1 MNKYILW
8 LLSMAVFSSCQ
19 PQTNTATETDKP
31 TNKPTAT
38 AMDLPAVTAPE
49 INTDYG
55 WLNTDRAYTLK
66 DFRGKIVL
74 LDFWTFGCINCQH
87 IIPDLKRLEKEYA
100 KELVV
105 IGVHSAKFESEKTNN
120 NIRKAI
126 LKFGIEHP
134 VVNDADFKVWES
146 YGVKAWPTITLI
158 SPDGK
163 VVGQRSGEG
172 VYPVAKKSIDNLI
185 KQYGDKINREP
196 ITFKLEKAS
205 EANSIVRF
213 PSKLI
218 SDEAGNIWLSDSGN
232 NRVVK
237 INKSGKILEVI
248 GKGEQGFT
256 DGDFA
261 TATFYEPHGLAIK
274 GNTLYIAD
282 SKNNSIRKADLTTK
296 QVETV
301 AGDGEMG
308 YYFLNDKWEEAV
320 KPNSPWDLLID
331 GNVMYIA
338 NAGNHQVLKMDLATN
353 KVTRFAGSGREALTN
368 GTLREAAFNQPSG
381 LTKIGN
387 TLYVADPEASA
398 VRTINLQTSTV
409 ATPVGRGLFDFG
421 DKDGDVDDA
430 LLQHCV
436 GVAANNNNI
445 YIADTYNGKVKL
457 LDLKNERIST
467 LVAGLN
473 EPNDLLFIENELWV
487 TDTNNHQ
494 LVKINLKSS
503 EKNIVTISQ

>member
-1 MNKYILW
+1 MRKN
-8 LLSMAVFSSCQ
+8 LLVLISTLLFSACQ
-19 PQTNTATETDKP
+19 PQNNKNTEADNTKTKQP
-31 TNKPTAT
+31 

-49 INTDYG
+49 INTQYG
-55 WLNTDRAYTLK
+55 WLNTDKPYTLK

-87 IIPDLKRLEKEYA
+87 IIPDLKRLEKEYE

-105 IGVHSAKFESEKTNN
+105 VGVHSAKFESEKTNN

-185 KQYGDKINREP
+185 KQYGDKINRQP
-196 ITFKLEKAS
+196 IAFKLEKTGEAS
-205 EANSIVRF
+205 SVVKF
-213 PSKLI
+213 PSKMV
-218 SDEAGNIWLSDSGN
+218 SDESGNIWFSDSGN
-232 NRVVK
+232 NRIVK
-237 INKSGKILEVI
+237 INRSGKILEII
-248 GKGEQGFT
+248 GKGEQGFIN
-256 DGDFA
+256 GDFTA
-261 TATFYEPHGLAIK
+261 ATFYEPHGLAIK
-274 GNTLYIAD
+274 GNNLYIAD
-282 SKNNSIRKADLTTK
+282 SKNNAIRKADLSTK
-296 QVETV
+296 KVETV

-308 YYFLNDKWEEAV
+308 YYFLNDKWDTDV

-331 GNVMYIA
+331 GESMYIA
-338 NAGNHQVLKMDLATN
+338 NAGNHQVLKMDLASN

-368 GTLREAAFNQPSG
+368 GSLREAAFNQPSG

-398 VRTINLQTSTV
+398 VRAIDLKKSIVN
-409 ATPVGRGLFDFG
+409 TPVGRGLFDFG
-421 DKDGDVDDA
+421 DKDGDVDNA

-436 GVAANNNNI
+436 GVTAHEGKI
-445 YIADTYNGKVKL
+445 YISDTYNGKVKL
-457 LDLKNERIST
+457 LDLKNERLST
-467 LVAGLN
+467 VIAGLN
-473 EPNDLLFIENELWV
+473 EPNDVLFIDNEMWI

-494 LVKINLKSS
+494 LVKVNLQNSNK
-503 EKNIVTISQ
+503 TIIAIAK

>member
-1 MNKYILW
+1 MKKSILV
-8 LLSMAVFSSCQ
+8 LLNIILFTGCQSQSS
-19 PQTNTATETDKP
+19 TNTEA
-31 TNKPTAT
+31 NKPTT
-38 AMDLPAVTAPE
+38 QPPAMDLPAVTAPE
-49 INTDYG
+49 INTEHG
-55 WLNTDRAYTLK
+55 WLNTDRPYTLK

-87 IIPDLKRLEKEYA
+87 IIPDLKKLEKEYE

-105 IGVHSAKFESEKTNN
+105 IGVHSAKFESEKTSN

-134 VVNDADFKVWES
+134 VINDADFKVWES
-146 YGVKAWPTITLI
+146 YGIKAWPTITLI

-172 VYPVAKKSIDNLI
+172 VYPVTKKSIDNLI

-196 ITFKLEKAS
+196 ISFKLEKAS
-205 EANSIVRF
+205 EASSVVKF
-213 PSKLI
+213 PSKMV
-218 SDEAGNIWLSDSGN
+218 SDESGNIWLADSGN
-232 NRVVK
+232 NRIIK
-237 INKSGKILEVI
+237 ITKTGKILEVI
-248 GKGEQGFT
+248 GKGEQGFE
-256 DGDFA
+256 DGDF
-261 TATFYEPHGLAIK
+261 TNATFYEPHGLAIK
-274 GNTLYIAD
+274 GNMLYIAD
-282 SKNNSIRKADLTTK
+282 SKNNSIRKADLISK
-296 QVETV
+296 KVETV

-308 YYFLNDKWEEAV
+308 YYFLNDKWDTPV

-331 GNVMYIA
+331 GELMYIA
-338 NAGNHQVLKMDLATN
+338 NAGNHQVLKMDLTSN

-368 GTLREAAFNQPSG
+368 GNLREAAFNQPSG
-381 LTKIGN
+381 LTKIGS

-398 VRTINLQTSTV
+398 VRTIDLQSKIV
-409 ATPVGRGLFDFG
+409 ATPVGKGLFDFG
-421 DKDGDVDDA
+421 DKDGDVDEA

-436 GVAANNNNI
+436 GVTANNGKI
-445 YIADTYNGKVKL
+445 YIADTYNGKIKV

-473 EPNDLLFIENELWV
+473 EPNDLLFIDNEMWI

-494 LVKINLKSS
+494 LIKVNIKNTEKSVV
-503 EKNIVTISQ
+503 NISK

>member
-1 MNKYILW
+1 MKKIMLMLISIL
-8 LLSMAVFSSCQ
+8 LFIGCQ
-19 PQTNTATETDKP
+19 SQTSKNTEKATPSTKQP
-31 TNKPTAT
+31 

-49 INTDYG
+49 INTPYG
-55 WLNTDRAYTLK
+55 WLNTDKPYSLK

-87 IIPDLKRLEKEYA
+87 IIPDLKRLEKEYE

-134 VVNDADFKVWES
+134 VVNDADYQVWES

-196 ITFKLEKAS
+196 ISFKLEKAS
-205 EANSIVRF
+205 EASSVVKF
-213 PSKLI
+213 PSKMV
-218 SDEAGNIWLSDSGN
+218 SDEAGNIWIADSGN
-232 NRVVK
+232 NRIVK

-248 GKGEQGFT
+248 GNGEQGFT
-256 DGDFA
+256 NGDF
-261 TATFYEPHGLAIK
+261 TSATFYEPHGLALK

-282 SKNNSIRKADLTTK
+282 SKNNAIRKADLSGK
-296 QVETV
+296 KVETA
-301 AGDGEMG
+301 AGNGEMG
-308 YYFLNDKWEEAV
+308 YYFLNDKWDTPV
-320 KPNSPWDLLID
+320 NPNSPWDLLID
-331 GNVMYIA
+331 GELMYIA
-338 NAGNHQVLKMDLATN
+338 NAGNHQVLKMNLATQQ
-353 KVTRFAGSGREALTN
+353 VTRFAGSGREALTN

-387 TLYVADPEASA
+387 NLYVADSEASA
-398 VRTINLQTSTV
+398 VRAIDLQKNTV
-409 ATPVGRGLFDFG
+409 ATPVGKGLFDFG

-436 GVAANNNNI
+436 GVTANKGKI
-445 YIADTYNGKVKL
+445 YIADTYNGKVKV

-473 EPNDLLFIENELWV
+473 EPNDILFIDDEMWI

-494 LVKINLKSS
+494 LIKVNLQNNQKSLVS
-503 EKNIVTISQ
+503 ITK

>member
-1 MNKYILW
+1 MTKYILV
-8 LLSMAVFSSCQ
+8 LLSVLLFTGCQ
-19 PQTNTATETDKP
+19 SQSNKNTEAEKQP
-31 TNKPTAT
+31 PKQP
-38 AMDLPAVTAPE
+38 AMELPAVTAPE
-49 INTDYG
+49 INTPYG
-55 WLNTDRAYTLK
+55 WLNTEKSYTLK

-87 IIPDLKRLEKEYA
+87 IIPDLKRLEKEYE

-105 IGVHSAKFESEKTNN
+105 IGVHSAKFESEKTSN

-163 VVGQRSGEG
+163 VVGQRSGEN

-185 KQYGDKINREP
+185 KQYGDKINRQP
-196 ITFKLEKAS
+196 IKFTLEKSA

-213 PSKLI
+213 PSKMV
-218 SDEAGNIWLSDSGN
+218 SDENGHIWLADSGN
-232 NRVVK
+232 NRLIK
-237 INKSGKILEVI
+237 INKAGKIVEVI
-248 GKGEQGFT
+248 GKGEQGFA
-256 DGDFA
+256 DGDFT

-282 SKNNSIRKADLTTK
+282 SKNNAIRKADLINK
-296 QVETV
+296 KVETV

-308 YYFLNDKWEEAV
+308 YYFLNDQWDTPV

-331 GNVMYIA
+331 GQVMYIA
-338 NAGNHQVLKMDLATN
+338 NAGNHQVLKMELATN

-368 GTLREAAFNQPSG
+368 GSLRESGFNQPSG

-387 TLYVADPEASA
+387 ILYVADPEASA
-398 VRTINLQTSTV
+398 VRAIDLQKGVVT
-409 ATPVGRGLFDFG
+409 TPVGKGLFDFG
-421 DKDGDVDDA
+421 DKDGAVDVA

-436 GVAANNNNI
+436 GVTAREGKI
-445 YIADTYNGKVKL
+445 YIADTYNGKVKV
-457 LDLKNERIST
+457 LDLKNERLNT
-467 LVAGLN
+467 VAAGLN
-473 EPNDLLFIENELWV
+473 EPNDIIFLDNEMWV

-494 LVKINLKSS
+494 LVKVNLKSS
-503 EKNIVTISQ
+503 EKNIVNISQ